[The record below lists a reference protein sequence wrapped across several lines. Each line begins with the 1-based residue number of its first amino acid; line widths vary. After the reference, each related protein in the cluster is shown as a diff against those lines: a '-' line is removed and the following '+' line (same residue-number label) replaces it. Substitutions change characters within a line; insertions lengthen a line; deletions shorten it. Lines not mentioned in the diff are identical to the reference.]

1 MEIYT
6 QHKMKYVRLQ
16 SVIHTWD
23 CLFNNGKVAEH
34 RHTTAPF
41 PSLYLSLN
49 SPVQRIVLHPE
60 IVSREVAGRVA
71 EVVELIPEYAAVTR
85 RSRNDGHLDG
95 EVDLGLECLSS

>member
-1 MEIYT
+1 MPGVQFTHGIVYLTMEKLLNTDI
-6 QHKMKYVRLQ
+6 
-16 SVIHTWD
+16 S
-23 CLFNNGKVAEH
+23 
-34 RHTTAPF
+34 TAPF

-71 EVVELIPEYAAVTR
+71 EVVELVPEYAAVTR
-85 RSRNDGHLDG
+85 RSRYDGHLDG